1 MWEEFVQASA
11 GSSDTKESYSK
22 AHAPNAFHQRF
33 QNAVILQL
41 GIFYSFKLCIK

>member
-33 QNAVILQL
+33 QNAVIL
-41 GIFYSFKLCIK
+41 